1 MKKLI
6 LFTFIFILS
15 INLVFSQNY
24 PKLRN
29 FVTDNANIIDDVSEA
44 QLNSLAQQIEQ
55 TTTVEI
61 AIVTVNS
68 LENLDIET
76 YAVELFEK
84 AGIGKKDI
92 DNGLL
97 ILIAPTERVYRIEV
111 GFGLEGI
118 ITDLDSRQIGVKTLE
133 PFFQKGEFGKGLI
146 QATLIINEFVANNE
160 EVISKFRATYKKRS
174 SFGFGNLIYLIFF
187 IMFIASSIGGGVYG
201 KNRRRRMGFMPLM
214 FLGFGGGFNRGG
226 IGGSSFGGFGG
237 GFSGSF

>member
-1 MKKLI
+1 MKKLM

-15 INLVFSQNY
+15 ISLVSSQSY
-24 PKLRN
+24 PNLRN

-55 TTTVEI
+55 TTTVEL

-97 ILIAPTERVYRIEV
+97 ILIAPNERRYRIEV
-111 GFGLEGI
+111 GFGLEGT
-118 ITDLDSRQIGVKTLE
+118 ITDLDSRQIGVKALE
-133 PFFQKGEFGKGLI
+133 PFFKNGEFGKGLI
-146 QATLIINEFVANNE
+146 QATLVINEFAV
-160 EVISKFRATYKKRS
+160 T
-174 SFGFGNLIYLIFF
+174 
-187 IMFIASSIGGGVYG
+187 IASSTVVVCSICCAKEFNCASDASSIILALSVT
-201 KNRRRRMGFMPLM
+201 K
-214 FLGFGGGFNRGG
+214 FLNFG
-226 IGGSSFGGFGG
+226 
-237 GFSGSF
+237 

>member
-15 INLVFSQNY
+15 ISLVSSQNY
-24 PKLRN
+24 PNLRN
-29 FVTDNANIIDDVSEA
+29 FVTDDANIIDDVSEA

-55 TTTVEI
+55 STTVEL

-133 PFFQKGEFGKGLI
+133 PFFKRENLVKGL
-146 QATLIINEFVANNE
+146 
-160 EVISKFRATYKKRS
+160 YKQ
-174 SFGFGNLIYLIFF
+174 L
-187 IMFIASSIGGGVYG
+187 
-201 KNRRRRMGFMPLM
+201 
-214 FLGFGGGFNRGG
+214 
-226 IGGSSFGGFGG
+226 
-237 GFSGSF
+237 

>member
-24 PKLRN
+24 PKLSN

-55 TTTVEI
+55 TTTMEI

-97 ILIAPTERVYRIEV
+97 ILIAPNERRYRIEV
-111 GFGLEGI
+111 GFGLEGT
-118 ITDLDSRQIGVKTLE
+118 ITDLDSRQIGVKALE
-133 PFFQKGEFGKGLI
+133 PFFKNGEFGKGLI
-146 QATLIINEFVANNE
+146 QATLIINEFVTDNE
-160 EVISKFRATYKKRS
+160 EVVSQFRATYRNRRS
-174 SFGFGNLIYLIFF
+174 GSGFSSIMYFIFF
-187 IMFIASSIGGGVYG
+187 IMFIRGIND
-201 KNRRRRMGFMPLM
+201 NRH
-214 FLGFGGGFNRGG
+214 
-226 IGGSSFGGFGG
+226 SFWL
-237 GFSGSF
+237 